1 MNNSDKH
8 QHGFILD
15 SDTGYFRNNGI
26 DVMAFDDIYPVGHQS
41 GVSIIMH
48 GSRIATNGDIRFE
61 QTPGQWQPVPKQQ
74 ERILDEAKNMITT
87 KLGYPDY
94 EAHLKGFNPM
104 IYPDL
109 EFNYEVSVTGQG
121 NSVAVTVSLDEPIP
135 EKYVGKLCFN
145 MELFPGALFG
155 KPWIMDGKQGI
166 FPRQANGPTLSVPS
180 NYSNAGEFRSKGLT
194 ADKKRLSGDNHGYNP
209 IIADDIIA
217 APYAEGKRFTI
228 CPDDP
233 YKRLTIESSGSSLKL
248 YDGRMNHNNGWFV
261 VSSEIPAGATKN
273 AISWVIIPNVVE
285 EWMYSPVVQ
294 VSQVGYHPKASKIAI
309 VELDKRE
316 TVFEDAIL
324 YKITEKGE
332 EPVRR
337 LKGEKWGQFL
347 RYNYLRFDFT
357 DIEEESLY
365 QICYGNSKSCIF
377 RIASD
382 IYDRGVW
389 QPVLEYFLP
398 IQMCHMRVNEKYR
411 VWHGLCHNDD
421 ARMAPVN
428 FNHFDGYVQGPSTL
442 TKYQPGEH
450 VPGLNVGGWHDA
462 GDFDLRVETQ
472 SEEIYI
478 LTLAYEAFHVDYD
491 VTTIDQKTKVT
502 EIHQPDG
509 KNDILQQIEHGA
521 LSIISG
527 YHSLGRL
534 YRGII
539 AGDLRQYVL
548 LGDAAAMTNG
558 IPGDEDDRWV
568 FTEDNPPRELL
579 VAAHLAA
586 ASRSLKDFNDT
597 LSQQA
602 LEIAVSLY
610 ETVDGTGNTK
620 DIDTGSFDELYQ
632 PDEDARGP
640 KIQAAV
646 ELYLTTGE
654 DKYKAFLL
662 SETDFIVAH
671 IENLGWIISRAID
684 KINDETFTETIR
696 GAMIVLKKR
705 LDEQSRETPYGIPY
719 RPYIWGAGWAIQRL
733 GFEYYFLHQ
742 VFPDIFEPDL
752 IFHALNF
759 VLGCHPGSNTASFAS
774 GVGAKSATA
783 AYGANRA
790 DWSYIPGGVVSGTAL
805 IRPDF
810 PELLEFPF
818 LWQQGEYIVGGG
830 SSCYMFLVLAAKQL
844 LQNN

>member
-8 QHGFILD
+8 QHGFVLD

-121 NSVAVTVSLDEPIP
+121 NSVAVTVSLDQPIP

-194 ADKKRLSGDNHGYNP
+194 ANKKRLSGDNHGYNP

-337 LKGEKWGQFL
+337 LKGEKWGQCL
-347 RYNYLRFDFT
+347 RYNYISYDIR

-705 LDEQSRETPYGIPY
+705 LDEQSKETPYGIPY

>member
-1 MNNSDKH
+1 MNDSDKH

-15 SDTGYFRNNGI
+15 SDTGYFRNNGV

-121 NSVAVTVSLDEPIP
+121 NSVAVTVSLDQPIP

-194 ADKKRLSGDNHGYNP
+194 ANKKRLSGDNHGYNP

-705 LDEQSRETPYGIPY
+705 LDEQSKETPYGIPY

-805 IRPDF
+805 IRPDL

-830 SSCYMFLVLAAKQL
+830 SSCYMFLVLAAQQL
-844 LQNN
+844 LKE